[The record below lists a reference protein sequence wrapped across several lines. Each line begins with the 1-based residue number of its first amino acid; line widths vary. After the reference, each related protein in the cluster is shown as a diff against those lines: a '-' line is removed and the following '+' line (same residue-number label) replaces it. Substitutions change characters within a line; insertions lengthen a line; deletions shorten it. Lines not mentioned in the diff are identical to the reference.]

1 VNAVNWNG
9 KEVELYLKEKQY
21 IDTAIVPL
29 LPVGLEDNMKTF
41 AAQGEFISLLSMHL
55 EHQFKGRL
63 MLFPAFT
70 YLKSEEMDAAE
81 RRLGEWRSSMKD
93 SGFQYVFFLT
103 SDSDWKF
110 SDAELER
117 ALMWVPSIPLDN
129 LEEKYKH
136 SIMEDQVKQLL
147 NVIVKKWQSEG

>member
-1 VNAVNWNG
+1 MNWNG
-9 KEVELYLKEKQY
+9 KEVELYLKEKKY
-21 IDTAIVPL
+21 IDTAIIPL
-29 LPVGLEDNMKTF
+29 LPVGLEEDMKTF

-70 YLKSEEMDAAE
+70 YLKTEDKGSAEKRLDDWKAA
-81 RRLGEWRSSMKD
+81 MKET
-93 SGFQYVFFLT
+93 GFQYVFFLT
-103 SDSDWKF
+103 SDSDWRF
-110 SDAELER
+110 TDEELER
-117 ALMWVPSIPLDN
+117 SLMWLPSIPLDN
-129 LEEKYKH
+129 LDEKYKH

>member
-1 VNAVNWNG
+1 MNWNG
-9 KEVELYLKEKQY
+9 KEIELYLKEKKF

-29 LPVGLEDNMKTF
+29 LPVGFGEDMKTF

-63 MLFPAFT
+63 LLFPGFT
-70 YLKSEEMDAAE
+70 YLKSEDKASAE
-81 RRLGEWRSSMKD
+81 KRLSEWRNEMKE

-110 SDAELER
+110 SDEELDR
-117 ALMWVPSIPLDN
+117 SLMWLPSIPLDN
-129 LEEKYKH
+129 LDEKYKH

-147 NVIVKKWQSEG
+147 NVIVKKWQT